1 MKKFPEGCG
10 DEESGGSNYKGI
22 DKYSN
27 PYFTAFVTDLCTGYS
42 DRGLESCRFIRLGT
56 SLRHSSHSCMYQLYY
71 FFRVN
76 ILKYKLIWWL
86 ANLVPGFIFLS
97 VSRVTYDAS
106 KAEEDFLGLF
116 GYDFQLIAL
125 LPFIYFVLQLFLLY
139 VWKVERRN
147 DQDKY

>member
-1 MKKFPEGCG
+1 MNFRKDAEMKNPAVLITKALISTTILISLHLLLIYVLGIRIEGWNHAVLSDLKQVYAIPVILVCI
-10 DEESGGSNYKGI
+10 NYI
-22 DKYSN
+22 
-27 PYFTAFVTDLCTGYS
+27 
-42 DRGLESCRFIRLGT
+42 I
-56 SLRHSSHSCMYQLYY
+56 

-106 KAEEDFLGLF
+106 KAEEDFLGLL